1 MTDDLR
7 FRFVLPKPPEGPL
20 VEMSAEEMEKLLVK
34 RAETDKDPVEGLWQL
49 ARFYQQSKNYEKGL
63 ACLRQ
68 ILSRMPDAEGKA
80 RTILGLGQM
89 MESVGDYKAAVMYYK
104 EALALEP
111 SQTDVWYF
119 ISNNLGFSL
128 IQLSQFS
135 EGATWCR
142 RAIETNPNRANAYK
156 NLGMALSG
164 QGDFQGAATCFVA
177 ATQVDAADPRAFK
190 LLEELLQHHPEL
202 EFEFR
207 DRVDCCREA
216 VQAVAKKAAQLKPV
230 VYKGWR
236 KQLILMRENI
246 RRFFRRK
253 A

>member
-1 MTDDLR
+1 MGDDLR

-20 VEMSAEEMEKLLVK
+20 VEMSAAEMENVLVK
-34 RAETDKDPVEGLWQL
+34 RLETDEDPVEGLWQL

-89 MESVGDYKAAVMYYK
+89 MESIGDYKAAVMCYK

-119 ISNNLGFSL
+119 INNNLGFSL
-128 IQLSQFS
+128 NQLGQFS
-135 EGATWCR
+135 EGEAWCR

-164 QGDFQGAATCFVA
+164 QGDFHGAGTCFVA
-177 ATQVDAADPRAFK
+177 ATKVDAADPRSFK
-190 LLEELLQHHPEL
+190 LLEQLLQNHPEL
-202 EFEFR
+202 EFEFG

-216 VQAVAKKAAQLKPV
+216 VQAVARKAEQLKPV

-236 KQLILMRENI
+236 KRLILLRENI